1 MKKVV
6 LGTLILFGLFGE
18 LGHAQEEIVERAQN
32 EAELKKM
39 TDEMNTSC
47 ESSVTVT
54 IDWDSFAESEW
65 REYSVS
71 GFCGA
76 PVERLSEFC
85 SAERGN
91 SKAYIQKNVKRITC
105 SYGGEGKRALVIKN
119 GKINNIVD
127 FTASNLDDFIH
138 AALVKKL

>member
-1 MKKVV
+1 MPMRP
-6 LGTLILFGLFGE
+6 L
-18 LGHAQEEIVERAQN
+18 
-32 EAELKKM
+32 
-39 TDEMNTSC
+39 
-47 ESSVTVT
+47 
-54 IDWDSFAESEW
+54 
-65 REYSVS
+65 
-71 GFCGA
+71 
-76 PVERLSEFC
+76 PEFC